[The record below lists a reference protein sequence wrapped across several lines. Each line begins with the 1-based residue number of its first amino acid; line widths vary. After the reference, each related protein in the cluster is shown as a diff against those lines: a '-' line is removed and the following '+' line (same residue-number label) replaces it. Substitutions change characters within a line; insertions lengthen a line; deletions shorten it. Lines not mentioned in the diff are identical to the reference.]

1 MSTVTLT
8 ITEQGR
14 SRQVQLEPKGTLIG
28 RGHECQII
36 INSQDVSHKH
46 ARIFR
51 DPFDRWI
58 IEDLGSRNGIFING
72 ERVQAHALSPGE
84 PVNIGSCSLSIEP
97 SLVQQI
103 ERDNS
108 VQMTCKIV
116 KDDLEAKII
125 SSGSETDKVLSRPYL
140 KQFNEINKCFSELTS
155 PSTLYPEVCR
165 RLAQA
170 PKTVAAVLRLPKN
183 TEVLPESPE
192 ILTCH
197 LGGSSDDV
205 MAEDMTNLYLSHRVL
220 EAVRVTGNPVMA
232 QSISSSDTDMV
243 LTLSH
248 EQSPR
253 VVICAPLS
261 TVTEEVDLLYL
272 DTLIEQTTPDTFEF
286 VQAVAQ
292 QVILTRKS
300 LIFMQAKAERQILD
314 QQLALA
320 REIQTKLIP
329 RQLEQG
335 FEVDFAICYKPAMW
349 VGGDYY
355 DAWSLE
361 SGQIAFAVGD
371 VSGKGLPAAMIM
383 SNLQAALRT
392 TMTFCSDLSTVT
404 EHVNQHLCRNLR
416 DDMFVTLFLGLFDP
430 SQNKLTY
437 VNAGHLPPLIM
448 HPCEPARRL
457 GEVTN
462 IPLGIFESPFTTAVE
477 TINPKTSLLVVTDGI
492 TEAGSPDGQLFE
504 MERLAELMTTSQAA
518 SAKELIQSVINSV
531 TDFRQTLPQQDDI
544 TVLAIVNQKTR
555 GMPTENNIRGHF

>member
-58 IEDLGSRNGIFING
+58 IEDLGSHNGIFING
-72 ERVQAHALSPGE
+72 ERVQAHALLPGE
-84 PVNIGSCSLSIEP
+84 SVNIGSCSLSIEP

-103 ERDNS
+103 ERDDS
-108 VQMTCKIV
+108 VHMTSNII
-116 KDDLEAKII
+116 KDDLKAEII
-125 SSGSETDKVLSRPYL
+125 SSGFETDKVLSRPYL
-140 KQFNEINKCFSELTS
+140 KQLNEINKCFSELTS
-155 PSTLYPEVCR
+155 TSTLYPEVCR
-165 RLAQA
+165 RLAQT
-170 PKTVAAVLRLPKN
+170 PKTIAAVLRLPKN
-183 TEVLPESPE
+183 TEVLPKSPE
-192 ILTCH
+192 ILACY
-197 LGGSSDDV
+197 LGDSHTDV

-243 LTLSH
+243 LTLSDEH
-248 EQSPR
+248 SPR
-253 VVICAPLS
+253 IVICAPLS
-261 TVTEEVDLLYL
+261 AVTEQVDLLYL

-286 VQAVAQ
+286 VQAVAR

-320 REIQTKLIP
+320 HDIQTKLTP
-329 RQLEQG
+329 RELEQA
-335 FEVDFAICYKPAMW
+335 FEVDVAICYKPAMW

-355 DAWSLE
+355 DVWSLE

-392 TMTFCSDLSTVT
+392 TMTFCSDLATVIK
-404 EHVNQHLCRNLR
+404 HVNQHLCRNLH
-416 DDMFVTLFLGLFDP
+416 DDMFVTLFLALFDP

-448 HPCEPARRL
+448 HPSEPARTL

-462 IPLGIFESPFTTAVE
+462 IPLGIFESPFATAVE

-492 TEAGSPDGQLFE
+492 TEASSPDGQLFE
-504 MERLAELMTTSQAA
+504 IDRLAELMTTSQAT

-544 TVLAIVNQKTR
+544 TVFALVNQKTTC
-555 GMPTENNIRGHF
+555 MHTENNIRGH

>member
-1 MSTVTLT
+1 L
-8 ITEQGR
+8 
-14 SRQVQLEPKGTLIG
+14 
-28 RGHECQII
+28 
-36 INSQDVSHKH
+36 
-46 ARIFR
+46 
-51 DPFDRWI
+51 
-58 IEDLGSRNGIFING
+58 
-72 ERVQAHALSPGE
+72 PGE
-84 PVNIGSCSLSIEP
+84 SVNIGSCSLSIEP

-103 ERDNS
+103 ERDDS
-108 VQMTCKIV
+108 VQMTSNIV
-116 KDDLEAKII
+116 KDDFKAEII
-125 SSGSETDKVLSRPYL
+125 SSGFETDKVLSRSYF
-140 KQFNEINKCFSELTS
+140 KQLNEINKCLSELTS
-155 PSTLYPEVCR
+155 PSTLYPEVCSH
-165 RLAQA
+165 LAQA

-192 ILTCH
+192 ILACH
-197 LGGSSDDV
+197 LGGSPTDV
-205 MAEDMTNLYLSHRVL
+205 VAEDMTNLYLSHRVL

-243 LTLSH
+243 LTLSDEH
-248 EQSPR
+248 SPR

-272 DTLIEQTTPDTFEF
+272 DALIEQTTPDTFEF
-286 VQAVAQ
+286 VQAVAR

-320 REIQTKLIP
+320 HDIQTKLAP
-329 RQLEQG
+329 RELEQG
-335 FEVDFAICYKPAMW
+335 FEVDVAICYKPAMW

-355 DAWSLE
+355 DVWSLE

-437 VNAGHLPPLIM
+437 VNAGHLLPLIM
-448 HPCEPARRL
+448 HPSEPARML
-457 GEVTN
+457 GEATN
-462 IPLGIFESPFTTAVE
+462 IPLGIFESPFATAVE
-477 TINPKTSLLVVTDGI
+477 TIDPKTSLLVVTDGI
-492 TEAGSPDGQLFE
+492 TEAGSPDGRLFE
-504 MERLAELMTTSQAA
+504 IERLAELMTTSQAT

-544 TVLAIVNQKTR
+544 TVFALINRKIDSNKE
-555 GMPTENNIRGHF
+555 M